1 MRTDRQTER
10 TREWQYHKQTIR
22 VAIAECSW
30 TNIAHRKTREFSCL
44 IVSCHIISG
53 FPYNKVVTKT
63 LYLLVL
69 DYDRFSRDDPI
80 GEVCLP
86 LSELDL
92 GAGLTLWKT
101 LTPCKGAAVLYTVSQ
116 KTSKIIFYYNYVKL
130 PPNPTIFGT
139 KMANC
144 LKLYEV
150 HSFPLT

>member
-1 MRTDRQTER
+1 MIRLIRT
-10 TREWQYHKQTIR
+10 KQLWFGGY
-22 VAIAECSW
+22 S
-30 TNIAHRKTREFSCL
+30 
-44 IVSCHIISG
+44 SG

-101 LTPCKGAAVLYTVSQ
+101 LMPCKGAAVC
-116 KTSKIIFYYNYVKL
+116 TSL
-130 PPNPTIFGT
+130 
-139 KMANC
+139 
-144 LKLYEV
+144 
-150 HSFPLT
+150 H

>member
-1 MRTDRQTER
+1 M
-10 TREWQYHKQTIR
+10 
-22 VAIAECSW
+22 
-30 TNIAHRKTREFSCL
+30 L
-44 IVSCHIISG
+44 SG

-101 LTPCKGAAVLYTVSQ
+101 LMPCKGAAVSTPPASVIFVLIYFLVLVS
-116 KTSKIIFYYNYVKL
+116 F
-130 PPNPTIFGT
+130 
-139 KMANC
+139 
-144 LKLYEV
+144 
-150 HSFPLT
+150 

>member
-1 MRTDRQTER
+1 LDIVNLHMFGRT
-10 TREWQYHKQTIR
+10 
-22 VAIAECSW
+22 
-30 TNIAHRKTREFSCL
+30 CL
-44 IVSCHIISG
+44 YFGSIEIGLLGYSSSG

-101 LTPCKGAAVLYTVSQ
+101 LMPCKGAAVCTPVNQRSPAF
-116 KTSKIIFYYNYVKL
+116 K
-130 PPNPTIFGT
+130 P
-139 KMANC
+139 
-144 LKLYEV
+144 
-150 HSFPLT
+150 

>member
-1 MRTDRQTER
+1 
-10 TREWQYHKQTIR
+10 
-22 VAIAECSW
+22 V
-30 TNIAHRKTREFSCL
+30 
-44 IVSCHIISG
+44 SG

-101 LTPCKGAAVLYTVSQ
+101 LMPCKGAAVGITGFNTAV
-116 KTSKIIFYYNYVKL
+116 IFEFSLLVTDTCHTDNDNSVIEWNFNSSDMEL
-130 PPNPTIFGT
+130 VLT
-139 KMANC
+139 C
-144 LKLYEV
+144 LDQ
-150 HSFPLT
+150 T

>member
-1 MRTDRQTER
+1 M
-10 TREWQYHKQTIR
+10 
-22 VAIAECSW
+22 
-30 TNIAHRKTREFSCL
+30 NL
-44 IVSCHIISG
+44 IVLSCHIISG

-101 LTPCKGAAVLYTVSQ
+101 LTPCKGAAVY
-116 KTSKIIFYYNYVKL
+116 IIYILVIQRIQFRS
-130 PPNPTIFGT
+130 T
-139 KMANC
+139 
-144 LKLYEV
+144 
-150 HSFPLT
+150 

>member
-1 MRTDRQTER
+1 M
-10 TREWQYHKQTIR
+10 
-22 VAIAECSW
+22 S
-30 TNIAHRKTREFSCL
+30 
-44 IVSCHIISG
+44 VSRMCDGAVVVG

-101 LTPCKGAAVLYTVSQ
+101 LMPCKGAAVCSCL
-116 KTSKIIFYYNYVKL
+116 FRA
-130 PPNPTIFGT
+130 GT
-139 KMANC
+139 D
-144 LKLYEV
+144 
-150 HSFPLT
+150 

>member
-1 MRTDRQTER
+1 MDIVNLHMFGRTSTEIGLLG
-10 TREWQYHKQTIR
+10 Y
-22 VAIAECSW
+22 S
-30 TNIAHRKTREFSCL
+30 
-44 IVSCHIISG
+44 SG

-101 LTPCKGAAVLYTVSQ
+101 LMPCKGAAVCTPVNQRSPAF
-116 KTSKIIFYYNYVKL
+116 K
-130 PPNPTIFGT
+130 P
-139 KMANC
+139 
-144 LKLYEV
+144 
-150 HSFPLT
+150 